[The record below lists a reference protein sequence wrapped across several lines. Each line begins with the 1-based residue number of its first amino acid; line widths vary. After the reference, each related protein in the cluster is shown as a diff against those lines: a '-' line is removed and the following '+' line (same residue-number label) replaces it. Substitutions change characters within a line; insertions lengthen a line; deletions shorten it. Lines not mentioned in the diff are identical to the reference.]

1 MSSPPVPSQSLPLD
15 VSESHSSNTSRQFL
29 DPPDSYDWSWASIS
43 TDEAIDTD
51 CWGLAQCDGGF
62 SCQLEP
68 TLSDLPSPFES
79 TVEKAP
85 LPPVSSDIA
94 RPASAQRELFDDLST
109 VSQELEAILLAV
121 TVEWPKQ
128 GIWTHPIGMFFN
140 ASRRLFT
147 VLRQQAHADSHQGT
161 LDECLR
167 TKNLFTAVHCYIL
180 NVRILTSISEL
191 PLSQIRR
198 TQNSHMNPLEGSRS
212 ESPSRD
218 DTSSISGHSSVDTLP
233 FFSED
238 LPIGELFSY
247 VDPLTHALFSACTTL
262 HVGVQLLR
270 ENEITLGVHSAQ
282 GIAASISMSGEPG
295 EDIAR
300 TGATN
305 SARGF
310 QEAKSAG
317 SRGRTLAALRR
328 CYEDIFSL
336 ACQHKHGMLRDLNNS
351 PPWINPTAQVDFFV
365 MLSSLVGVMGGAGQA
380 NYAAAG
386 AFEDALA
393 EHRMAYNQPAVTIDL
408 RMVQSIGYV
417 VETDSAVAE
426 RLQRI
431 GYKPLHEEEVLA
443 VLEQVISSVCS
454 RAAPTRPAVIVTGI
468 NTRPGPHWAN
478 ADWMQEARVAGI
490 KYRDPLRDNHGA
502 LSLIQAE
509 DDNLHARLNRAIN
522 QQESIAVIMEAM
534 SHKLISMFGL
544 TISEMSATQT
554 LAGIGV
560 DSLVAIELRNW
571 ITAQFNVD
579 ISVFEL
585 MEGRTIAKV
594 AEVVLERYKP

>member
-1 MSSPPVPSQSLPLD
+1 MLINQDTAQYRGAMAAHQGTFTTSVTLSPVEGSRTGGILPRRAFRRSCDRCHAQKIKCTGNKEVTARAPCQRCQQAGLRCVYSERCPKRKLRQSRAADLVSADPDPCLHMSSPPVPSQSLPLD

-29 DPPDSYDWSWASIS
+29 DPPDSYDWSWTSIG

-51 CWGLAQCDGGF
+51 CWGLSQCDGGF

-68 TLSDLPSPFES
+68 TLPDLPSPFES

-94 RPASAQRELFDDLST
+94 RAASAQRELFDDLSA

-128 GIWTHPIGMFFN
+128 EIWTRASPHSPTAFPERITQRRHNMWANWLTDLHVFSLDPIGMFFN
-140 ASRRLFT
+140 ASRRLLT
-147 VLRQQAHADSHQGT
+147 VLRQQAHADCHQGT

-191 PLSQIRR
+191 LLSQIRR
-198 TQNSHMNPLEGSRS
+198 TQNSHMNPWEGSRS

-218 DTSSISGHSSVDTLP
+218 DTSSSSGHSSVDTIP
-233 FFSED
+233 DFSEN

-282 GIAASISMSGEPG
+282 GIAASISMSGGPG

-305 SARGF
+305 SARCEEQPTTPAARVLFMFLSDEGAS
-310 QEAKSAG
+310 QEVKSAG
-317 SRGRTLAALRR
+317 SRGRTIAALRR

-336 ACQHKHGMLRDLNNS
+336 ARKHKHGMLRDLNNI
-351 PPWINPTAQVDFFV
+351 PP
-365 MLSSLVGVMGGAGQA
+365 
-380 NYAAAG
+380 
-386 AFEDALA
+386 
-393 EHRMAYNQPAVTIDL
+393 
-408 RMVQSIGYV
+408 
-417 VETDSAVAE
+417 
-426 RLQRI
+426 
-431 GYKPLHEEEVLA
+431 
-443 VLEQVISSVCS
+443 
-454 RAAPTRPAVIVTGI
+454 
-468 NTRPGPHWAN
+468 
-478 ADWMQEARVAGI
+478 
-490 KYRDPLRDNHGA
+490 
-502 LSLIQAE
+502 
-509 DDNLHARLNRAIN
+509 
-522 QQESIAVIMEAM
+522 
-534 SHKLISMFGL
+534 
-544 TISEMSATQT
+544 
-554 LAGIGV
+554 
-560 DSLVAIELRNW
+560 
-571 ITAQFNVD
+571 
-579 ISVFEL
+579 
-585 MEGRTIAKV
+585 
-594 AEVVLERYKP
+594 

>member
-29 DPPDSYDWSWASIS
+29 DPPDSYDWSWTSIG

-51 CWGLAQCDGGF
+51 CWGLSQCDGGF

-68 TLSDLPSPFES
+68 TLPDLPSPFES

-94 RPASAQRELFDDLST
+94 RAASAQRELFDDLSA
-109 VSQELEAILLAV
+109 VSQELEEILLAV

-128 GIWTHPIGMFFN
+128 EIWTRASPHSPTASHPIGMFFN
-140 ASRRLFT
+140 ASRRLLT
-147 VLRQQAHADSHQGT
+147 VLRQQAQADCHQGT

-180 NVRILTSISEL
+180 NVRILTAISEL
-191 PLSQIRR
+191 LLSQIRR
-198 TQNSHMNPLEGSRS
+198 TQNSHMSPLEGSRS
-212 ESPSRD
+212 QSPSRD
-218 DTSSISGHSSVDTLP
+218 DTSSSSGHSSVDTIP
-233 FFSED
+233 FFSEN

-305 SARGF
+305 SARCEEQPTTPAARVLFMFLSDEGAF

-317 SRGRTLAALRR
+317 SRGRTIAALRR

-336 ACQHKHGMLRDLNNS
+336 ARKHKHGMLRDLNNI
-351 PPWINPTAQVDFFV
+351 PP
-365 MLSSLVGVMGGAGQA
+365 
-380 NYAAAG
+380 
-386 AFEDALA
+386 
-393 EHRMAYNQPAVTIDL
+393 
-408 RMVQSIGYV
+408 
-417 VETDSAVAE
+417 
-426 RLQRI
+426 
-431 GYKPLHEEEVLA
+431 
-443 VLEQVISSVCS
+443 
-454 RAAPTRPAVIVTGI
+454 
-468 NTRPGPHWAN
+468 
-478 ADWMQEARVAGI
+478 
-490 KYRDPLRDNHGA
+490 
-502 LSLIQAE
+502 
-509 DDNLHARLNRAIN
+509 
-522 QQESIAVIMEAM
+522 
-534 SHKLISMFGL
+534 
-544 TISEMSATQT
+544 
-554 LAGIGV
+554 
-560 DSLVAIELRNW
+560 
-571 ITAQFNVD
+571 
-579 ISVFEL
+579 
-585 MEGRTIAKV
+585 
-594 AEVVLERYKP
+594 